1 MSGAVPPAGEPPKVS
16 SFRLLATMGGGGAVA
31 GFLIVLVYNFTLP
44 TVQANRLARLDA
56 AIRQVLPGAARYDTL
71 YLLDGA
77 LRPTLPAGVDG
88 KSLERVYAGM
98 DASGRRIG
106 YAIPW
111 SEPGFQDAIDLI
123 FGFDP
128 AKPATLGLVVLASR
142 ETPGLGDKIE
152 SKPFLAQFADARTPL
167 SPVKAGK
174 SATPADVDMITGATI
189 SSRTVIG
196 GINKAVQRWS
206 PIITAYTAGGGS

>member
-1 MSGAVPPAGEPPKVS
+1 
-16 SFRLLATMGGGGAVA
+16 MGGGGAVA

-44 TVQANRLARLDA
+44 TVQANRLARLDT
-56 AIRQVLPGAARYDTL
+56 AIRQVLPGTARYDTL

-88 KSLERVYAGM
+88 RKVEKVYAGV
-98 DASGRRIG
+98 DVGGRRIG

-111 SEPGFQDAIDLI
+111 SEPGFQDAIEFI

-128 AKPATLGLVVLASR
+128 ARPGTVGLAVLASR

-152 SKPFLAQFADARTPL
+152 SPAWLAQFADAQTPL
-167 SPVKAGK
+167 TAVKAGK
-174 SATPADVDMITGATI
+174 SAQPTDVDMITGATI

-196 GINKAVQRWS
+196 AINKAVQRWS
-206 PIITAYTAGGGS
+206 PIIEAYGAGGGS